1 MAMEKDPTRTSKNL
15 DKLYKFSEK
24 YKPLWIF
31 RKIGMGD
38 VDLEKLK
45 TVIFTYIVPI
55 FFGAVNFALSLG
67 LGNAVDRSLLYLTYV
82 IIGSVSAWFG
92 GVAGGVITVSATI
105 VGNLFISQYV
115 TGDGISVSLLFR
127 SGMLLI
133 TTVLLSLMFSWARN
147 RDETLYLKEK
157 ERIYARTFHEIYEE
171 YTKALN
177 EIKARDQFLTIASH
191 ELKTPLTSMLLKL
204 NNMLNSV
211 KNVSL
216 AHFSV
221 PELMKVLQN
230 AQDQIRWL
238 STMINDLL
246 NVSLMTTGKMSLDY
260 QKMDL
265 VKTTENVKESFS
277 EWLKKEKYAVK
288 IESEGEVIGEWDK
301 TRIEQAVT
309 NLFSNAI
316 KYGRNKPIN
325 IKITNRGKSAKFII
339 KDHGIGI
346 SREDQRILFR
356 PFERPKAVQGYK
368 KGLGVGLYLTRMIAK
383 SHGGD
388 VRVESIPNFGTTF
401 TMELPVNRKNP

>member
-1 MAMEKDPTRTSKNL
+1 MEENL
-15 DKLYKFSEK
+15 TKTGKKLDELYEYSER
-24 YKPLWIF
+24 YEPFWLF
-31 RKIGMGD
+31 RKIGLGD
-38 VDLEKLK
+38 VDLEKLRLM
-45 TVIFTYIVPI
+45 VFTYIVPF
-55 FFGAVNFALSLG
+55 FFGTINFALSLG
-67 LGNAVDRSLLYLTYV
+67 LGNSVDRNLLYMAYITN
-82 IIGSVSAWFG
+82 GSVSAWFG
-92 GVAGGVITVSATI
+92 GIAGGVITVSVTVI
-105 VGNLFISQYV
+105 GNLYISQFV
-115 TGDGISVSLLFR
+115 VGDGVDVALLFR
-127 SGMLLI
+127 SGMLFL

-147 RDETLYLKEK
+147 RDETLNLKEK
-157 ERIYARTFHEIYEE
+157 ERIYARSFHEIYGE

-211 KNVSL
+211 RNVSL

-221 PELMKVLQN
+221 PELMRVLQN

-246 NVSLMTTGKMSLDY
+246 NVSLMTTGKMSLDH

-265 VKTTENVKESFS
+265 VKTTKNVKESFS
-277 EWLKKEKYAVK
+277 EWLKKEKYTVK
-288 IESEGEVIGEWDK
+288 IESENEVIGNWDK

-309 NLFSNAI
+309 NLISNAI
-316 KYGRNKPIN
+316 KYGKNKPIN
-325 IKITNRGKSAKFII
+325 IKITSNGKTVKFII
-339 KDHGIGI
+339 VDHGIGI
-346 SREDQRILFR
+346 SREDQKILFR

-401 TMELPVNRKNP
+401 TMELPVNKKNK